1 MSAPTSPPTR
11 RPILPIALAV
21 AFVAAVA
28 AAFVFVP
35 GLSSDPPDPSLDVT
49 ARFRPSRWTGVT
61 ETGTAYDTATIDPA
75 GAAQLVLCRPTG
87 RGVDI
92 GASVLETEISYR
104 VVAEPDQA
112 GRIDLF
118 LAKSVRHPPPGH
130 WSRFSSG
137 ESLQISVVRHQ
148 IRVWQRAT
156 GGVLAI
162 AVSPGVHDDVAGTWV
177 SVLARVPK
185 GLAVRYA
192 DKLDPEFADWT
203 PENELQLAK
212 NLWREVKQTP
222 VPKADFPK

>member
-28 AAFVFVP
+28 AAFLFVP

-49 ARFRPSRWTGVT
+49 ARFRPFRSSPVT

-75 GAAQLVLCRPTG
+75 GATQLVLCRPAG
-87 RGVDI
+87 RGVDL
-92 GASVLETEISYR
+92 GASVVETEISYR
-104 VVAEPDQA
+104 VVADPDQA
-112 GRIDLF
+112 DRVDLF
-118 LAKSVRHPPPGH
+118 LTKSVRHPPPRY
-130 WSRFSSG
+130 WTRSG
-137 ESLQISVVRHQ
+137 IDGQQISVIRHQ
-148 IRVWQRAT
+148 IRIWQRAT

-162 AVSPGVHDDVAGTWV
+162 AVSPGVHDSEAGTWV

-192 DKLDPEFADWT
+192 EPLDPEFADWT
-203 PENELQLAK
+203 PGNELQLAK